1 MAHPSQALW
10 PACARVPMAEVL
22 VIAVGLAPE
31 MMDRSEEALEAVK
44 DVLKVCSRLLQ
55 EVALLA
61 EVLRASGGDVPGG
74 DGIAAL
80 EERRREL
87 CEAVAGQ
94 RRALLVWR
102 YEEDGVR
109 AFVEG
114 LSVGEDG
121 RLRRT
126 VVLRRESL
134 EAETGFK
141 NEGRRVGAVTIK
153 SIADGLL
160 FTGDVIVTVDGAEVS
175 DEPLSTPSSRSRR
188 CCSLWWLAGW
198 CCRRQ

>member
-31 MMDRSEEALEAVK
+31 MMDRSEEALEAVEN
-44 DVLKVCSRLLQ
+44 VLKVCSRLLQ

-74 DGIAAL
+74 DGIVAL

-94 RRALLVWR
+94 RWALL
-102 YEEDGVR
+102 
-109 AFVEG
+109 
-114 LSVGEDG
+114 
-121 RLRRT
+121 
-126 VVLRRESL
+126 
-134 EAETGFK
+134 
-141 NEGRRVGAVTIK
+141 
-153 SIADGLL
+153 
-160 FTGDVIVTVDGAEVS
+160 
-175 DEPLSTPSSRSRR
+175 EP
-188 CCSLWWLAGW
+188 
-198 CCRRQ
+198 